1 MKKVSVNKGK
11 GLKIAT
17 NINSLT
23 KRIIA
28 FRDARDWKQFHN
40 PKDVAL
46 SMVLEAGEVM
56 EHFQWKNKEEM
67 EKYVKENKTA
77 IGEEL
82 ADVLYWVLLMSYDL
96 NIDILNALEHKIEI
110 NEGKYPVEKAKGK
123 HTKYNNL

>member
-1 MKKVSVNKGK
+1 MEREIEK
-11 GLKIAT
+11 
-17 NINSLT
+17 LT
-23 KRIIA
+23 ERIIS

-67 EKYVKENKTA
+67 EKHVLVHKHE

-82 ADVLYWVLLMSYDL
+82 ADVLYWILLMRQDL
-96 NIDILNALEHKIEI
+96 DIDVLEALDKKIAV
-110 NEGKYPVEKAKGK
+110 NENKYPGEKAKGNAK
-123 HTKYNNL
+123 KYTELEKE